1 MNYKQIAAKLNL
13 TDPESRETILVVL
26 KEETRKG
33 IFIEPQKGKFQL
45 KELKTIITGKVS
57 MTSDGSAFIIPDD
70 EFEEDIYIAPRKVGT
85 ALNGDKVRA
94 YVFTNRKGK
103 RKEGEI
109 IEILERFKME
119 FTGIVKISGAFAFFI
134 PDDRKMLRD
143 IFIPLENLNG
153 AEHGVKAV
161 AKIIDWPDGAKN
173 PVGTITTVLGVQG
186 ENNDCYPGRV
196 WLPAFIS

>member
-1 MNYKQIAAKLNL
+1 
-13 TDPESRETILVVL
+13 
-26 KEETRKG
+26 
-33 IFIEPQKGKFQL
+33 
-45 KELKTIITGKVS
+45 
-57 MTSDGSAFIIPDD
+57 
-70 EFEEDIYIAPRKVGT
+70 DIYIAPRKVGI

-94 YVFTNRKGK
+94 YVFANRKGK

-119 FTGIVKISGAFAFFI
+119 FTGIVKVTGAFAFFI

-161 AKIIDWPDGAKN
+161 AKITDWPDGAKN
-173 PVGTITTVLGVQG
+173 PVGTITNVLGIQG
-186 ENNDCYPGRV
+186 ENNTEMTAILAEYGFPLSFPDEVEKEAESIPDEIT
-196 WLPAFIS
+196 AEEI

>member
-1 MNYKQIAAKLNL
+1 MAKKKSNHLIVVFTQLITDILEKGGNAPMNYKQIAAKLNL

-70 EFEEDIYIAPRKVGT
+70 EFEEDIYIAPRKVGI

-94 YVFTNRKGK
+94 YVFANRKGK
-103 RKEGEI
+103 R
-109 IEILERFKME
+109 
-119 FTGIVKISGAFAFFI
+119 
-134 PDDRKMLRD
+134 
-143 IFIPLENLNG
+143 
-153 AEHGVKAV
+153 
-161 AKIIDWPDGAKN
+161 
-173 PVGTITTVLGVQG
+173 
-186 ENNDCYPGRV
+186 
-196 WLPAFIS
+196 